1 VKLKN
6 GMKAPLS
13 DTIKKILSNDKEA
26 KAFTAKVLSA
36 NRSGKPV
43 LVEVGGKQYK
53 FVRATSK

>member
-1 VKLKN
+1 
-6 GMKAPLS
+6 MKAPLS

-53 FVRATSK
+53 FVRVTSK